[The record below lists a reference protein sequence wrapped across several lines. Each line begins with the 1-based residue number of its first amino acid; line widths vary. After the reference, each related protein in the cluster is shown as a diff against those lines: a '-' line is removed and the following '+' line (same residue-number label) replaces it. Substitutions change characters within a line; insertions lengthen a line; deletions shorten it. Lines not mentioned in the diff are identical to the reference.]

1 VRIRILSDLH
11 LEFADFRPPPVAA
24 DVVVL
29 AGDIHVGSKGIPWAR
44 EEFPDVPVLYVP
56 GNHEFYQ
63 GAIPRLVDK
72 LREVAAGSNVHIL
85 DEEGLTL
92 GGVRF
97 SGCTLW
103 TDMALVDGDPQ
114 IGIAASAT
122 TMSDYRLIRVSPKYR
137 RLRPEDTIRF
147 HHHSRRWLEQELA
160 TPAPTRVVITHH
172 APLPDSLHPAYTG
185 ERSNAAYASDLRAL
199 IERTQ
204 PPLWIHG
211 HVHHG
216 SDYRVGATRVICN
229 PRGYPGE
236 LAEGFQPDLV
246 VEVATEATP

>member
-1 VRIRILSDLH
+1 MRIRILSDLH

-29 AGDIHVGSKGIPWAR
+29 AGDIHVGTKGITWAR
-44 EEFPDVPVLYVP
+44 EEFPDVPVLYVL

-63 GAIPRLVDK
+63 GAIPKLVDK
-72 LREVAAGSNVHIL
+72 LREAAAGSNVHIL
-85 DEEGLTL
+85 EKDSLAVGD
-92 GGVRF
+92 VRF

-103 TDMALVDGDPQ
+103 TDMALIDGDPQ
-114 IGIAASAT
+114 IGIGASAS
-122 TMSDYRLIRVSPKYR
+122 TMSDYRLIRVSPNHR

-147 HHHSRRWLEQELA
+147 HHQSRRWLEQELGVE
-160 TPAPTRVVITHH
+160 APVRVIISHH
-172 APLPDSLHPAYTG
+172 APLPDSLHPAYAG
-185 ERSNAAYASDLRAL
+185 EPSNAAYASDLRAL

-211 HVHHG
+211 HVHYG
-216 SDYRVGATRVICN
+216 RDYRVGATRVVCN

-246 VEVATEATP
+246 VELPTEGS